1 MMLEKVLL
9 DLGRDI
15 EKVEDTVN
23 MNELNVERIM
33 EEIRSE
39 IKEKGYTNDML
50 SFSDVLPGEIG
61 VNVEKF
67 ERVRFN
73 EELFNLNTIWNVNPN
88 RPIEKKAG
96 IKGKCITIFKK
107 IIRKCI
113 RFYLSPIVQEQ
124 DSFNAVSVRLFNMLN
139 LYMEENAMLLE
150 EVSRLK
156 IEQEN
161 LKNQVHQLCEK
172 SA

>member
-1 MMLEKVLL
+1 MIEKKLL
-9 DLGRDI
+9 DVGGYI
-15 EKVEDTVN
+15 EKVEDKVN
-23 MNELNVERIM
+23 MDELNVEKIM

-50 SFSDVLPGEIG
+50 SFRDVLPDEKG

-88 RPIEKKAG
+88 RPIEKRTG
-96 IKGKCITIFKK
+96 IKG
-107 IIRKCI
+107 KCI
-113 RFYLSPIVQEQ
+113 RFYLSPVVLEQ
-124 DSFNAVSVRLFNMLN
+124 DSFNAASVRLFNMLN
-139 LYMEENAMLLE
+139 LYMEENARLLE

-156 IEQEN
+156 SEQEN
-161 LKNQVHQLCEK
+161 LKKQMHQLCDK